1 MPAPCGSPI
10 IPRMLNVSSL
20 LGVRQSASDALRYGR
35 HRHGETTPTSSRT
48 RRPVVVWN
56 VTRACNL
63 ACKHCYAN
71 AKRTAAPD
79 ELTNAEA
86 MAFLDDLA
94 QYSVPAVLISGGEP
108 LARPDLLPLIA
119 HGVEKGLRFTLSTNG
134 TLIDRTMA
142 ADLKQVGLIYAGV
155 SIDGSPELH
164 DRQRCEVGAF
174 DASVEGL
181 RNLGEAGVRRGVRF
195 TVTPGNHE
203 GLGEVLELV
212 VREGIERFCLYHLVP
227 SGRGGLLSDITPD
240 QRRDVLE
247 TVFTFAEEHPDVE
260 VLTVDNPSD
269 GAVLARWLDLRDP
282 DRAARCREMLEWNAG
297 SAGGSGIG
305 IGCVDE
311 RGDIHPDQF
320 SRHRTLGNIRQ
331 APFSQIWTEGA
342 DPWWQALRSGERPLA
357 AECSACPELSICG
370 GGHRARAELATGDP
384 WALDPSCAL
393 VGAPA

>member
-1 MPAPCGSPI
+1 MPGADGAPI

-35 HRHGETTPTSSRT
+35 HRHGETIPTSSRA

-86 MAFLDDLA
+86 RAFLDDLA
-94 QYSVPAVLISGGEP
+94 EYRVPAVLISGGEP

-119 HGVEKGLRFTLSTNG
+119 HGVECGLRFTLSTNG
-134 TLIDRTMA
+134 TLIDRAMA
-142 ADLKQVGLIYAGV
+142 RQLKEVGLIYAGV

-203 GLGEVLELV
+203 GLGEVLDLV

-227 SGRGGLLSDITPD
+227 SGRGGLLSDITPE

-269 GAVLARWLDLRDP
+269 GAVLARWLDLRDAG
-282 DRAARCREMLEWNAG
+282 RAARCREMLEWNAG
-297 SAGGSGIG
+297 SAGGPGIG

-331 APFSQIWTEGA
+331 APFSRIWTEGA
-342 DPWWQALRSGERPLA
+342 DPWWRELRSGERPLA
-357 AECSACPELSICG
+357 ADCASCPELAICG

-384 WALDPSCAL
+384 WARDPSCAL
-393 VGAPA
+393 VGAAA